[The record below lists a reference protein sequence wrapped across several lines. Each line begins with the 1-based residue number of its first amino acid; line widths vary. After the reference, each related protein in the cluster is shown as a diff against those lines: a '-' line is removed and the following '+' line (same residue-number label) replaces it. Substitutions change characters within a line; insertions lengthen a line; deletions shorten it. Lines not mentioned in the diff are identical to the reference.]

1 MMALIVKKFGG
12 TSLATPSLIMHLA
25 KRIASDIKNNNKVV
39 VVVSAMGKTTNE
51 LVSMAK
57 QITNHPKEREMDM
70 LLTAGER
77 ISMSLFSMALNALN
91 IKSYSF
97 TGSQVGIITT
107 GEHTNAKILSVKGE
121 RLLSALNEGITP
133 IIAGFQG
140 VSNSKEITT
149 LGRGG
154 SDTTAVA
161 LSVFLKADL
170 CEIFTDVDG
179 FFTVDP
185 RTNVNAKLIKNISYD
200 EVLIMAHMGSQVL
213 HPRSVEIAKRHN
225 IKLFIKP
232 SLNEGD
238 GTMITNAENI
248 ESVKVRGI
256 SSRLNLALVNL
267 KTADNNIVNLMKK
280 LNRSNVSIELFATK
294 STDLI
299 SVVVE
304 QDKVDSLLSCTED
317 LCTSVNVSNDI
328 AIISFVGTGVSTDV
342 DVLDKILSITE
353 KYSNDVFGFFT
364 DKIVLSIVTKQVYV
378 EKISN
383 EAAKAFS
390 LVS

>member
-1 MMALIVKKFGG
+1 MALIVKKFGG